1 MASNISIG
9 GLASGLDSNAIIDA
23 LVSVERIPIQQL
35 QAQKKA
41 NQDKINLFNTFRG
54 KVDALRNKANTLGTL
69 SGLMSFK
76 VSASVEGLATV
87 TASGSAT
94 PGTHTLLVEQ
104 VSATDRWA
112 FDGVTDPAADLA
124 TADSQS
130 ISFTYDG
137 QSYSVAVRQGASSL
151 NELAAGINAEA
162 DGKVAASV
170 VNSGT
175 SSSPNWQLVLTAE
188 DTGQAFRI
196 QNLTT
201 TVAGLSING
210 TGPNGAGVAQSPN
223 NISVG
228 RNAVAIVDGLRVERT
243 DNDFDDVIAGVS
255 ISLLDSDV
263 NTTMQFTVESDKS
276 AIKGRIKE
284 FIDAYNDVIK
294 FVRDQNKYDEE
305 KGAGGPLFGEN
316 ALRSIQRSLSGVLF
330 GQSAAQISAD
340 TAGYGTL
347 RLVGVESQADGSLK
361 INDKVMDAK
370 MDADL
375 ARFAD
380 LFADTDGFDNQGAL
394 VGDPD
399 YYTDASADTGLGDD
413 LAREIDKI
421 VKSYGNQGGQFFKG
435 IFDSRLETLNS
446 NNKQI
451 DDRIS
456 EREDR
461 VERMQAQLKAR
472 YAALESMMAKLQS
485 QSSYLNSK

>member
-94 PGTHTLLVEQ
+94 PGTHTLVVEQ
-104 VSATDRWA
+104 VAGTDRWA
-112 FDGVTDPAADLA
+112 FNGVTDPAADLA
-124 TADSQS
+124 SVDGETV
-130 ISFTYDG
+130 SFTYDG
-137 QSYSVAVRQGASSL
+137 QNYSIALTQDASSL
-151 NELAAGINAEA
+151 NEIASQINSAAT
-162 DGKVAASV
+162 GKVAATV
-170 VNSGT
+170 VNAGT
-175 SSSPNWQLVLTAE
+175 SAAPSWQLVLTAKE
-188 DTGQAFRI
+188 TGQAYRI
-196 QNLTT
+196 SNLSS

-210 TGPNGAGVAQSPN
+210 TGPNGAGVAQSSN

-263 NTTMQFTVESDKS
+263 GTTMQFTVESDKN

-284 FIDAYNDVIK
+284 FVDAYNDVIK

-305 KGAGGPLFGEN
+305 KGVGGPLFGEN

-330 GQSAAQISAD
+330 GQTADQITAD

-375 ARFAD
+375 AKFAD
-380 LFADTDGFDNQGAL
+380 LFADTDGFDNNGL
-394 VGDPD
+394 PVGSTR
-399 YYTDASADTGLGDD
+399 YYIDVTTDTGLGDD

-421 VKSYGNQGGQFFKG
+421 VKSYGNLQGQFFKG

>member
-1 MASNISIG
+1 MVSNISIG

-35 QAQKKA
+35 QAQKKS
-41 NQDKINLFNTFRG
+41 NQDKINLFNTFRS
-54 KVDALRNKANTLGTL
+54 KVDTLRTKANTLGTL
-69 SGLMSFK
+69 SGLMSYK
-76 VSASVEGLATV
+76 VSQSVEGMATIS
-87 TASGSAT
+87 ASGSAA
-94 PGTHTLLVEQ
+94 PGAHTLVVEQ

-112 FDGVTDPAADLA
+112 FNGVTDPTADLA
-124 TADSQS
+124 TADAQE

-137 QSYSVAVRQGASSL
+137 QSYSVPVRQGASSL

-162 DGKVAASV
+162 DGKVAATV

-175 SSSPNWQLVLTAE
+175 TATPNWQLVLTAE

-196 QNLTT
+196 QGLTT
-201 TVAGLSING
+201 TIAGLSING
-210 TGPNGAGVAQSPN
+210 TGPNGSGVAQSPN

-255 ISLLDSDV
+255 ISVLDSDV
-263 NTTMQFTVESDKS
+263 GTTVQFTVESDKT

-284 FIDAYNDVIK
+284 FVDAYNDVIK
-294 FVRDQNKYDEE
+294 FVRDQNKYDED
-305 KGAGGPLFGEN
+305 KGVGGPLFGEN

-330 GQSAAQISAD
+330 GQSAAQIAAD
-340 TAGYGTL
+340 TSGYGTL
-347 RLVGVESQADGSLK
+347 RLIGVESQSDGSLK
-361 INDKVMDAK
+361 INDKTMDAK

-380 LFADTDGFDNQGAL
+380 LFADTDGFDNQGAA
-394 VGDPD
+394 VGGAG
-399 YYTDASADTGLGDD
+399 YYTDSTADTGLGDD
-413 LAREIDKI
+413 IARELDKI
-421 VKSYGNQGGQFFKG
+421 VKSYGNSSGQFFKG
-435 IFDSRLETLNS
+435 IFDSRIETLS
-446 NNKQI
+446 GNNKRI
-451 DDRIS
+451 DERISQREDRIS
-456 EREDR
+456 KMTD
-461 VERMQAQLKAR
+461 QLKAR